1 LPGVQRVELLA
12 ELGHRSPAI
21 AVEHEVAEHHPLTA
35 GQLAALELGEL
46 LVERLVDF
54 RMVHV

>member
-1 LPGVQRVELLA
+1 
-12 ELGHRSPAI
+12 
-21 AVEHEVAEHHPLTA
+21 LTA

-54 RMVHV
+54 RIDLRMVHV